1 MSLAFEASS
10 YLITD
15 APYSL
20 FGASTCQ
27 NGELAVKLTDTE
39 FSVPAEFTKLVSTK
53 LRAQIFE
60 NSL

>member
-1 MSLAFEASS
+1 MSLAFEAS

-15 APYSL
+15 IPQSL
-20 FGASTCQ
+20 FGASTCE
-27 NGELAVKLTDTE
+27 NGELAVKLTDTK

-53 LRAQIFE
+53 LRAQNFE